1 MTTQGPPQAPRPEPR
16 LALLV
21 MCRRQRDV
29 LALLLSGL
37 GLELSL
43 LPLVQTPDYRYSHW
57 LVICTCLAV
66 VMLFTRRARDIA
78 TA

>member
-1 MTTQGPPQAPRPEPR
+1 
-16 LALLV
+16 
-21 MCRRQRDV
+21 
-29 LALLLSGL
+29 LSGL

-57 LVICTCLAV
+57 LALCVCLAAA
-66 VMLFTRRARDIA
+66 MLFARRVRDIA